1 MNWEQMNKIRVL
13 VADDHPAFRECLTR
27 LIKEE
32 YDLEV
37 IAMAGNGL
45 QAVESTTVCSR
56 TLQ

>member
-1 MNWEQMNKIRVL
+1 MNKIRVL